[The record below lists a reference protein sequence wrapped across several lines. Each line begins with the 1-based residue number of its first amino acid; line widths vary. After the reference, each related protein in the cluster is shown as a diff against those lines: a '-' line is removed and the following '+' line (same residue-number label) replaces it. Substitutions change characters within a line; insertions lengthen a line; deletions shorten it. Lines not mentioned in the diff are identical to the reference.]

1 MEWHLTVGLRAL
13 TTLSTR
19 KMTQISGTRPI
30 VERILVLGRA
40 FIIQELLEVTL
51 ASIIKH
57 QRLKLAETKLELLQ
71 VMDTQRNIQWQPT
84 LQDKWCV

>member
-30 VERILVLGRA
+30 VELILVLGRA

-57 QRLKLAETKLELLQ
+57 QRLKLAEIELELLQ

>member
-30 VERILVLGRA
+30 VELILVLGRA